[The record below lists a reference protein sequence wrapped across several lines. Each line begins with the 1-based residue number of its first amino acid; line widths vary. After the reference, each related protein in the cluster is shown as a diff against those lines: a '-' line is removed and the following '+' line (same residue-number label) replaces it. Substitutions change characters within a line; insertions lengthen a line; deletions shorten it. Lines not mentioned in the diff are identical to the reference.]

1 MLAEKQQ
8 ATPSGAEDRDH
19 WFDDQFARHI
29 KEWEAKKTP
38 SLSIMVTKGSL
49 DWAYPPFIVGSTAAA
64 MGWQVTM
71 FFTFYG
77 LALLKKDLDLRLS
90 GLGNPAMPM
99 KIPYGPKWLRGV
111 EWNMP
116 NLVMAGIPG
125 FERMATGMMNK
136 TLRDKGVAPVEELR
150 SLCIEAGA
158 RMVGCQMTR
167 DLFGWSEAEFIPEIA
182 EWAGAASYLAV
193 ARECQMNLYM

>member
-1 MLAEKQQ
+1 
-8 ATPSGAEDRDH
+8 
-19 WFDDQFARHI
+19 
-29 KEWEAKKTP
+29 
-38 SLSIMVTKGSL
+38 
-49 DWAYPPFIVGSTAAA
+49 
-64 MGWQVTM
+64 
-71 FFTFYG
+71 
-77 LALLKKDLDLRLS
+77 
-90 GLGNPAMPM
+90 
-99 KIPYGPKWLRGV
+99 
-111 EWNMP
+111 
-116 NLVMAGIPG
+116 MAGIPG

-167 DLFGWSEAEFIPEIA
+167 DLFGWSEGDFIPEIA

>member
-8 ATPSGAEDRDH
+8 ALLDEPEDRQQ
-19 WFDDQFARHI
+19 WFGEQFARHI
-29 KEWEAKKTP
+29 EDWEARKQP

-64 MGWQVTM
+64 MGWTVTL

-77 LALLKKDLDLRLS
+77 LVLLKKDLNLRLS

-99 KIPYGPKWLRGV
+99 KIPYGPAWLKGV
-111 EWNMP
+111 EWKMP
-116 NLVMAGIPG
+116 NLIMAGVPG
-125 FERMATGMMNK
+125 FERMATDMMNK
-136 TLRDKGVAPVEELR
+136 TLADKGVAPVEELR
-150 SLCIEAGA
+150 SLCIEAGVK
-158 RMVGCQMTR
+158 MIGCQMSR
-167 DLFGWSEAEFIPEIA
+167 DLFGWKTEDFIPDVA

-193 ARECQMNLYM
+193 ARDSRINLYM